1 MRLTQIKLSGF
12 KSFVDTTVIPT
23 PSQRVGVVGPNG
35 CGKSNI
41 IDAVRWVLG
50 ESRASE
56 LRGGSMQDVIFNG
69 SSQRKPA
76 ARASVELSFD
86 NSAGRIVGQWGAY
99 TEVSV
104 RRELTRDG
112 NSGYFI
118 NGQQVRRRDINDIFL
133 GTGLGARGYAIIGQ
147 GMINRLIEAK
157 PEELRIYLEE
167 AAGVS
172 KYKERRRETESR
184 LRDTRENLIRL
195 EDILQE
201 LEQQLARLD
210 DQAKVAQQYRDL
222 QEEGEKKQHLLWWL
236 RESTAR
242 QEQKQHFLAIEQAQ
256 TAVEAARADRRSIE
270 TRIEQL
276 RQQHV
281 EASDAVQAA
290 QAVLYQGSV
299 AVSRIEAEIHHANT
313 AQARMQQR
321 QQQLET
327 QQKEWLQLQ
336 VQSAEEL
343 EQKQQELEDSALSMD
358 ETTARL
364 DEIND
369 HLAPVQEQQQAC
381 QSQLEQCRQQLQQ
394 AQQQHALA
402 QQRLDSL
409 QQQREQ
415 LLLRQ
420 QRFERELTELARNTP
435 PDVCARKAE
444 WQQATEVLQQQQQH
458 HLTLEAQLVQQ
469 QEVQQHSVKELQ
481 NEERKQTQTQAQLEA
496 LQHLQNQVQNQ
507 GQLAEW
513 LQTQGL
519 GDVAKL
525 WEQIHIQAGWEP
537 ALEAVLGQRLQASL
551 INDWAELPV
560 EVTNLPARSWF
571 VRPVRPSENENLR
584 GGLRALMD
592 LVTVKNAIWQP
603 VVRQLLAGYY
613 VAEDLPT
620 ALHKVKDLGAQQAL
634 VVAEGHIVQAHQVL
648 LYAADSE
655 QSGVLARQAQI
666 KQQQLLLSIL
676 QSQVVKAKQ
685 AVQQAELGL
694 TQTQAALKES
704 QAQLQQYTQH
714 AHEQQLHYQQ
724 AEQKAQQLQQ
734 RQQQLQMELT
744 ELAEQQEQLLEVAE
758 QTAEQAED
766 QASLMEQ
773 YEQSHQQMTAQ
784 LTEINHRLH
793 LLREQLRE
801 VEQQSQSLLYNK
813 NLVQLRIDELL
824 RSQQQATDLTQRTQ
838 IELAG
843 LVDEYEDIDISELQL
858 SLQEALEQRVLHEEF
873 FQEQQKQLAALS
885 AQLHDLES
893 NKSQTANSVE
903 PLRQKVMEL
912 QLAEQA
918 ARLAV
923 EQYAEQL
930 DNQQVDR
937 QALAA
942 FIADKP
948 EEWRKLTWL
957 QSELQRINRAV
968 TALGAVNLAALEELK
983 TAQERQFYLQSQHD
997 DLSEAI
1003 ETLEDAI
1010 RKIDRETRALLQS
1023 TFNAVNTHFGELFP
1037 QLFGGGEAKLIMTG
1051 EEMLDAGVQ
1060 VMAQPPGK
1068 RNSSIQLL
1076 SGGEK
1081 ALTATALVFAFFKL
1095 NPAPFCLLDEVD
1107 APLDDAN
1114 TERYTQ
1120 LVKSMSDQTQFLFI
1134 SHNKIAM
1141 QMAKQLVGVTM
1152 QEQGVSRIV
1161 AVDMAAAVDM
1171 MH

>member
-56 LRGGSMQDVIFNG
+56 LRGGSMQDVIFSG

-76 ARASVELSFD
+76 ARASVELTFD

-99 TEVSV
+99 TEVAV

-112 NSGYFI
+112 SSGYFI

-201 LEQQLARLD
+201 LEQQLLRLQ

-222 QEEGEKKQHLLWWL
+222 QAEGEQKQQVLWWL

-242 QEQKQHFLAIEQAQ
+242 QEQQQHFLAIEQAQ
-256 TAVEAARADRRSIE
+256 TAVEAAMADMRSTE

-276 RQQHV
+276 RQQQ
-281 EASDAVQAA
+281 EQATDAVQAA
-290 QAVLYQGSV
+290 QGLLYQGSA
-299 AVSRIEAEIHHANT
+299 AVSRLEAEIHHANT
-313 AQARMQQR
+313 AQVRMQQR
-321 QQQLET
+321 QQQLEA
-327 QQKEWLQLQ
+327 QQKEWQQLHA
-336 VQSAEEL
+336 QSAEEL
-343 EQKQQELEDSALSMD
+343 EQQQQALEEAAL
-358 ETTARL
+358 AL
-364 DEIND
+364 DEATDRID
-369 HLAPVQEQQQAC
+369 EIQDRIAPVQQQREQLQGE
-381 QSQLEQCRQQLQQ
+381 LEPLRQQLQQ
-394 AQQQHALA
+394 TQQQHALA

-420 QRFERELTELARNTP
+420 QRFEQELATLASEIR
-435 PDVCARKAE
+435 PDVAARHTA
-444 WQQATEVLQQQQQH
+444 WQQAKTDLAQRQQQHLALDTQLEQQQAQQQQCAQH
-458 HLTLEAQLVQQ
+458 WQA
-469 QEVQQHSVKELQ
+469 KE
-481 NEERKQTQTQAQLEA
+481 RAFTQIQAQLEA
-496 LQHLQNQVQNQ
+496 LQQLQQQVQSQ
-507 GQLAEW
+507 GQLSQW
-513 LQTQGL
+513 LEQHGL
-519 GDVAKL
+519 GDAPRL
-525 WEQIHIQAGWEP
+525 WEQIQVEAGWEL
-537 ALEAVLGQRLQASL
+537 ALEAVLGQRLQALLLESWQAL
-551 INDWAELPV
+551 PSANDAP
-560 EVTNLPARSWF
+560 PARAWF
-571 VRPVRPSENENLR
+571 MQPQGAVRLVEQRVGLKPLIEVVNVRE
-584 GGLRALMD
+584 A
-592 LVTVKNAIWQP
+592 AWQP
-603 VVRQLLAGYY
+603 VVAQLLDGYY
-613 VAEDLPT
+613 LSADFT
-620 ALHKVKDLGAQQAL
+620 SALQQVNDLGAGQAL
-634 VVAEGHIVQAHQVL
+634 VVAAGHIIQPQQIL

-655 QSGVLARQAQI
+655 QSGVLARQQQI
-666 KQQQLLLSIL
+666 MQQQTAL
-676 QSQVVKAKQ
+676 QASGLEVEQAEC
-685 AVQQAELGL
+685 AVQQALL
-694 TQTQAALKES
+694 
-704 QAQLQQYTQH
+704 QLQQTQE
-714 AHEQQLHYQQ
+714 ALKTSQTQLQQATQRSHELQLHYQQ
-724 AEQKAQQLQQ
+724 AEQQAQQLQQ
-734 RQQQLQMELT
+734 RQQQLQSEL
-744 ELAEQQEQLLEVAE
+744 EEVAEQQEQLLEMAE
-758 QTAEQAED
+758 QTVEQAEEHAM
-766 QASLMEQ
+766 QLEQ
-773 YEQSHQQMTAQ
+773 YEHNAQQVAAQ
-784 LTEINHRLH
+784 LTTVNDRLH
-793 LLREQLRE
+793 LLHEQLRE
-801 VEQQSQSLLYNK
+801 VEQQNQGLLYNK
-813 NLVQLRIDELL
+813 SRVQLRIEELL
-824 RSQQQATDLTQRTQ
+824 RSQQQAIDLTQRTQ
-838 IELAG
+838 IELVG
-843 LVDEYEDIDISELQL
+843 LVDEYEEVDIDELQL
-858 SLQEALEQRVLHEEF
+858 DLQEVLEQRVLYEEA
-873 FQEQQKQLAALS
+873 FQEEQKQLAALS

-893 NKSQTANSVE
+893 NKTQTSDGVE
-903 PLRQKVMEL
+903 PLRQQVMQL

-930 DNQQVDR
+930 DGQQVDR
-937 QALAA
+937 QALERLLENQ
-942 FIADKP
+942 P
-948 EEWRKLTWL
+948 TEWRKLSWL
-957 QSELQRINRAV
+957 QSELQRINRAIAV
-968 TALGAVNLAALEELK
+968 LGAVNLAALEELK

-1003 ETLEDAI
+1003 ATLEDAI

-1051 EEMLDAGVQ
+1051 DEMLDAGVQ

-1107 APLDDAN
+1107 APLDDTN
-1114 TERYTQ
+1114 TERYAQ
-1120 LVKSMSDQTQFLFI
+1120 LVESMSDQTQFLFI

-1161 AVDMAAAVDM
+1161 AVDMDAVVDM